1 MCYICG
7 KSSNKI
13 AHTEDCRY
21 VKLIPGKNKRVFRN
35 IQHAYASGYKYCKYC
50 SRLGRML
57 KSEEK
62 VLSRICMINGIRY
75 SFNPTDG
82 SIDILSFSGSWKIVE
97 NLKSHCIMLFHK
109 NTSST
114 DEPSMIKGYHFQH
127 KCFESIEEHVEY
139 IISHDEFR
147 EENPVYRPVNMV
159 GLSKKAKKRAKKKER
174 KARKT
179 QGMRYVMAIFDK
191 WEKLAAMG

>member
-1 MCYICG
+1 MCYVCG

-21 VKLIPGKNKRVFRN
+21 VKLIPGKNKKTFKN

-50 SRLGRML
+50 SRLGKML
-57 KSEEK
+57 KSEQK
-62 VLSRICMINGIRY
+62 ALNRLCQVNGISY
-75 SFNPTDG
+75 SFNSEEG

-97 NLKSHCIMLFHK
+97 NLKSHSIMLFHK
-109 NTSST
+109 NTSSSN
-114 DEPSMIKGYHFQH
+114 EPSMIKGYHFQH
-127 KCFESIEEHVEY
+127 KCYETIEEHIEY
-139 IISHDEFR
+139 IISHDRYR
-147 EENPVYRPVNMV
+147 EENPVYRPIDTV
-159 GLSKKAKKRAKKKER
+159 GRSKKVKKRAKRKER

-191 WEKLAAMG
+191 WEKAAAVV